1 VAELTVL
8 FLAAN
13 PEDLDKLEQSRE
25 YRETRSA
32 VRASEYRDRIDVI
45 PVPAARFADL
55 NAALNEHR
63 PQVVHFSGHGSAS
76 GEISLL
82 TERGLS
88 QAVTPDALSGL
99 FGLHK
104 DHVRMV
110 VLNACYTTEQA
121 QAIAR
126 EIECVIGMLGEID
139 DDAAVAFAA
148 ELYGTIGYGK
158 SIWDAFEAAKLR
170 LQVRWQRQDYVP
182 QIIPSDPSAL
192 RALNLLRVHKGG
204 AQPPDPSVVHV
215 DRERELGVFGRMIG
229 GDGPEHI
236 FVITA
241 PSGMGKT
248 RLMNEFCKTTQD
260 HEGARI
266 CMVRLDAGVEDPI
279 DVLGRLATSLGRG
292 SEFERFNQARRE
304 VIAAGPQSARTEK
317 MQLQLLTDA
326 FIADLAAVAQASTG
340 PTVLI
345 FDAFNDPS
353 GVVESWIESH
363 LLSAVARERA
373 INVVVSGH
381 VAPRLEIEGVSTHSE
396 VGKFE
401 PENVREW
408 ADRLELQLSKGAI
421 QVIYDLSEG
430 GHPRVL
436 KDYFFKLMSRRMRD
450 G

>member
-1 VAELTVL
+1 MAELTVL

-13 PEDLDKLEQSRE
+13 PEDLDRLEQSRE
-25 YRETRSA
+25 YRETRAA

-63 PQVVHFSGHGSAS
+63 PQVVHFSGHGSPT

-88 QAVTPDALSGL
+88 QAVTPDVLSSL

-126 EIECVIGMLGEID
+126 EIECVIGMLGQID
-139 DDAAVAFAA
+139 DDAAVAFAT

-158 SIWDAFEAAKLR
+158 SIGDAFEAAKLR
-170 LQVRWQRQDYVP
+170 LQVRWHRQHYVP
-182 QIIPSDPSAL
+182 QIIPDDPAKL
-192 RALNLLRVHKGG
+192 RELNLLRISTGT
-204 AQPPDPSVVHV
+204 QPPDPSVVHV
-215 DRERELGVFGRMIG
+215 DRERELGVFRTMIG

-260 HEGARI
+260 HEGARV

-292 SEFERFNQARRE
+292 SEFARFDQARRD
-304 VIAAGPQSARTEK
+304 VIAAGPQSPRTEK

-326 FIADLAAVAQASTG
+326 FIADLAAVAQASIG

-345 FDAFNDPS
+345 FDAFNDAS

-363 LLSAVARERA
+363 LLTAVARERA

-408 ADRLELQLSKGAI
+408 ADRLELQLSEGAI

-436 KDYFFKLMSRRMRD
+436 KDYFFKLMSRRTLD